1 MPYVTPEKF
10 HVIDMTETIIDTLNI
25 DFISEYN
32 LDGFRFQYG

>member
-10 HVIDMTETIIDTLNI
+10 HVIAMTETIIDTLNI